1 MKNSIK
7 LFSLMNINY
16 SFLVLSIVFL
26 VSCSSNSID
35 SIIRNATIYTASD
48 DHEIAEA
55 IAIDDGIIV
64 GIGTDE
70 EILDRFTP
78 RSILDAK
85 GLPVYPGFI
94 DSHAHFLG
102 LGLSQSRLDLNGTSS
117 FEEVLDR
124 AQQFRKQH
132 PSLKAIVGRGW
143 DQNDWK
149 IKQLPNKTILDSL
162 FPDIP
167 VALTRID
174 GHALLVNQ
182 VALDLANIDKVTEV
196 EDGII
201 IKEDDELT
209 GILIDGPMAL
219 VNAILPSPNKEEK
232 IEALKKAQEMCL
244 AKGITTVSDAGL
256 TKDDI
261 LLIDEL
267 HQQGELVI
275 KIYAMVSISDQPS
288 FEYFWD
294 RGILETDRLTVRSF
308 KVYAD
313 GALGSRGAALK
324 ENYSDDNHRGI
335 LGIEPDSLQMLAYR
349 LANSGFQ
356 MNTHAI
362 GDYANQIVLE
372 AYKKALVFSDD
383 PRWRV
388 EHAQVVD
395 EVDIDY
401 FNYKVIPSIQPTHA
415 VSDMDWA
422 EDRLGEERMKNAYP
436 YKRLLEKSGKVAL
449 GSDFPVEDISP
460 FKTFVAA
467 VARQDS
473 EGNAEDGSQESD
485 LLTRKE
491 ALKGMTIWGAYAN
504 FEEDRKGSL
513 EVGKSADLVILDK
526 DIMEKSWTEIINVRV
541 VGTFI
546 NGDVVFS
553 NRFD

>member
-1 MKNSIK
+1 
-7 LFSLMNINY
+7 MNINY
-16 SFLVLSIVFL
+16 SFLVLSIAFL

-35 SIIRNATIYTASD
+35 SIIHNATIYTASD
-48 DHEIAEA
+48 DYEIAEA
-55 IAIDDGIIV
+55 IAIDDGVIV

-85 GLPVYPGFI
+85 GLPIYPGFI

-102 LGLSQSRLDLNGTSS
+102 LGLSQNRLDLTGTLS
-117 FEEVLDR
+117 FEEVVDK

-167 VALTRID
+167 VALARID

-182 VALDLANIDKVTEV
+182 VALDLANIDRVTEV

-201 IKEDDELT
+201 VKEGDELT

-219 VNAILPSPNKEEK
+219 VNAILPSPNKGEK

-288 FEYFWD
+288 FEYFLD

-313 GALGSRGAALK
+313 GSLGSRGAALK

-436 YKRLLEKSGKVAL
+436 YRRLLEKSGKVAL

-473 EGNAEDGSQESD
+473 EGNAEYGSQKSD

-491 ALKGMTIWGAYAN
+491 ALKGMTIWGAYVN

-526 DIMEKSWTEIINVRV
+526 DIMQKSWTEIINVRV